1 MKKILISSLAVAGLL
16 FTVSCNTEF
25 DTDVKDVKVTNGT
38 ADFTKYVALG
48 NSLTSGYRDGA
59 LYLDGQNESYPSMIA
74 QQMKLAGGGE
84 FSQPLMPNNVGGF
97 TNLFTASGGKD
108 FYGKLTLQVVGGA
121 LSPTPSAPA
130 TNLDV
135 IGGAGKYFNN
145 MGVPGA
151 KSFHLVAPGY
161 GSAAGLTAG
170 TANPYFVRFATSAT
184 TRVIDDA
191 MAQKP
196 TFVSLWIGANDVLSY
211 STSGGTNY
219 DSGTKT
225 YSEAVDQKGN
235 VNPATYKSSDISDPN
250 VVAGSIKA
258 VLDGLKSANP
268 NVKGVIA
275 NIPQVTSIPFFTRVP
290 YNAIPLDAATAQ
302 SLNTNLYSK
311 LNAALTYLGQGSRIK
326 SVAAGNNPVL
336 IVDPDLK
343 NLSNELTTVLT
354 AGGATPQQAAFLGQT
369 FGQARQATSDDL
381 ILLTASTLLGKDA
394 LTGQAPTPTSQF
406 IFGASYPI
414 ANQYSLTKNEIAKV
428 KTATDSYNAS
438 IASLASS
445 YGYAFVDAN
454 AKMIELSQSSG
465 IQFDG
470 VKYTATFVTG
480 GTFSLDGVHLT
491 GRGYAVIA
499 NEFIKA
505 INNKYGSTLPM
516 VNPNGYSGVKFP

>member
-130 TNLDV
+130 ANLDV

-170 TANPYFVRFATSAT
+170 TANPYFVRFASSST
-184 TRVIDDA
+184 TTVLADA
-191 MAQKP
+191 MKINP
-196 TFVSLWIGANDVLSY
+196 TFFSLWIGNNDVLGY
-211 STSGGTNY
+211 ATSGGDGTNPI
-219 DSGTKT
+219 TT
-225 YSEAVDQKGN
+225 EALFTQAYTALV
-235 VNPATYKSSDISDPN
+235 TTLTS
-250 VVAGSIKA
+250 AGA
-258 VLDGLKSANP
+258 
-268 NVKGVIA
+268 KGVVA
-275 NIPQVTSIPFFTRVP
+275 NIPDVTGIPFFTTVP
-290 YNAIPLDAATAQ
+290 YNPVPLDQASVTA
-302 SLNTNLYSK
+302 
-311 LNAALTYLGQGSRIK
+311 LNAQVFGPLKQILTAYGQGSRLQLLGL
-326 SVAAGNNPVL
+326 ANNPLL
-336 IVDPDLK
+336 IKDENLT
-343 NLSNELTTVLT
+343 NLSTQITTALVG
-354 AGGATPQQAAFLGQT
+354 AGVNAQQAGLMGQV
-369 FGQARQATSDDL
+369 FGQARHATSADL
-381 ILLTASTLLGKDA
+381 IPLTTSSVIGS
-394 LTGQAPTPTSQF
+394 APTSPLAVSPFNKYGVTF
-406 IFGASYPI
+406 PLEDKHVLNATEV
-414 ANQYSLTKNEIAKV
+414 AEVT
-428 KTATDSYNAS
+428 TATAKFNTIISG
-438 IASLASS
+438 LASS
-445 YGYAFVDAN
+445 KGLAFVDAN
-454 AKMIELSQSSG
+454 SKMKELSQSSG

-470 VKYTATFVTG
+470 VRYTAKFVTG